1 MKVSFDRKE
10 REREKKIVCV
20 KEREEF
26 GHYVAIQ
33 SESKLTLTG

>member
-1 MKVSFDRKE
+1 MKVSFKRREAE
-10 REREKKIVCV
+10 RERDIVCV